1 MEKLKELIKDPAVL
15 EETIKGYWKKI
26 DVNGEGSVSLAD
38 FKVRSEELAKAE
50 GLTPLIKYD
59 EGARERRLKILDPE
73 GSGKTN
79 FEAFK
84 KYLHYS
90 IDYYKKENSL

>member
-38 FKVRSEELAKAE
+38 FSR
-50 GLTPLIKYD
+50 KYC
-59 EGARERRLKILDPE
+59 
-73 GSGKTN
+73 S
-79 FEAFK
+79 
-84 KYLHYS
+84 S
-90 IDYYKKENSL
+90 